1 MIEIECKKDSF
12 TKPDDLIILLA
23 KFPTKGVSKTRL
35 YDSIGIENAHLL
47 SIAMLSDLL
56 SSLNMEIG
64 KKVLYI
70 PKHSVN
76 DGIHF
81 SDNLNYNDD
90 HNNDNH
96 DNNNNNNDNY
106 YKNSNNNDNQN
117 NNNDNINTKDK
128 NNMTNNKSSWSVE
141 PMGGDL
147 DLRSSDLGIIL
158 KYALCYYK
166 GHRSIT
172 FIGMY
177 MCMFVCRCM
186 YVYINVN
193 EFKIQ

>member
-1 MIEIECKKDSF
+1 MIENECKKDSF
-12 TKPDDLIILLA
+12 TEPEDLIILLA

-56 SSLNMEIG
+56 LSLNMEIG

-70 PKHSVN
+70 PKQSVN

-81 SDNLNYNDD
+81 CERLNYN
-90 HNNDNH
+90 NNDDN
-96 DNNNNNNDNY
+96 DNNHNRNHN
-106 YKNSNNNDNQN
+106 KNSNNNDDSNCTTN
-117 NNNDNINTKDK
+117 TSYDSKNNDDNHPIHK
-128 NNMTNNKSSWSVE
+128 KSSWSIE

-147 DLRSSDLGIIL
+147 DLKSSDLGSIL
-158 KYALCYYK
+158 KYALCCYK

-172 FIGMY
+172 FIGIY
-177 MCMFVCRCM
+177 T
-186 YVYINVN
+186 YVYVCM
-193 EFKIQ
+193 